1 MKPQLYSTVP
11 LTKQQRLLAGNT
23 IPKQIIK
30 GITKAIGADPL
41 NKGLSPLGIG
51 FVSDIEPA

>member
-1 MKPQLYSTVP
+1 LKPQLYSTVP

-41 NKGLSPLGIG
+41 NKGSSPFGIG